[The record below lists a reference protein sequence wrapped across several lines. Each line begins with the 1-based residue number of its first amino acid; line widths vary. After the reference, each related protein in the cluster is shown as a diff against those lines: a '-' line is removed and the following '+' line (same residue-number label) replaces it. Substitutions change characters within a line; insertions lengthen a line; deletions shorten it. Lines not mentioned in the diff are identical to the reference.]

1 MAQPG
6 GEGFEEVL
14 RQAEGLAD
22 DINEARKSVQAV
34 TTEAKRT
41 GARVTLP
48 QPGVP
53 RLEPKRAVPQ
63 EVAQYEGL
71 TKAIETNERALR
83 RLNELRKSAEP
94 LRAKNIRDLNLEER
108 ATLKRTEA
116 EIRRAQAA
124 QQASRQQVNVQRQI
138 VGQQVGGTEEFNEA
152 EVKRVV
158 GSIRS
163 FVKQSIIE
171 EVQAVREGEIEKTK
185 ARQQAAGAQETLARR
200 TEQVA
205 RALRVIQTDSGR
217 FQVHEPVLG
226 ERGGVGLAGAA
237 LQPEGG
243 LGTARTKTFK
253 SEESA
258 RRELGLI
265 ADQIAADEKRT
276 ARVLD
281 LARQREEA
289 QKAET
294 VVAETEAQRQA
305 RATAPR
311 LPPGP
316 AASQQAAEERRA
328 AQEAAW
334 NEEMERFV
342 AREKSE
348 TAVAQQEAAR
358 RAAITEQEVE
368 QRRLSYEGLAR
379 VLGQRVGQLQAQAP
393 QAPPAPPPPVGAP
406 ARVARGTAGV
416 LEEARQAAKGL
427 EDEYTQA
434 VREQKRL
441 SQAQRGLL
449 RDIAENQGTQLASAT
464 TRGFDVDPRR
474 RQTAEALQRRGL
486 IEMQGHLATATSEG
500 LGAHD
505 PRLVQGDI
513 INQQT
518 YIRGLEEQVA
528 AEQEAARAV
537 EQRRSGMEGLARV
550 LAGRREQLV
559 DLGRA
564 AEDAARQ
571 VEQITLPENAAARTR
586 QLKAELRDIG
596 EFTARSTST
605 GGTTVFGKDAGLL
618 EQAAQRLEQSGLFV
632 SRSLEQGFISVAQSE
647 TKFRGREAAPPPPPP
662 RHRRQLRPRRRP
674 RTKVRAA
681 RRSGVRGR
689 MRTSWPGGFS
699 ASRRPICAPPP
710 FRQGRTFAR
719 R

>member
-94 LRAKNIRDLNLEER
+94 LRAKNIRDLSLEER

-185 ARQQAAGAQETLARR
+185 ARQQAAGVQETLARR

-205 RALRVIQTDSGR
+205 RALRVIQTESGR
-217 FQVHEPVLG
+217 FQVHGPVQG
-226 ERGGVGLAGAA
+226 EGGVGT
-237 LQPEGG
+237 GG
-243 LGTARTKTFK
+243 FARTTADVSAPRTKTFK

-281 LARQREEA
+281 LARQREES

-294 VVAETEAQRQA
+294 V
-305 RATAPR
+305 
-311 LPPGP
+311 
-316 AASQQAAEERRA
+316 
-328 AQEAAW
+328 
-334 NEEMERFV
+334 
-342 AREKSE
+342 
-348 TAVAQQEAAR
+348 
-358 RAAITEQEVE
+358 
-368 QRRLSYEGLAR
+368 
-379 VLGQRVGQLQAQAP
+379 
-393 QAPPAPPPPVGAP
+393 
-406 ARVARGTAGV
+406 
-416 LEEARQAAKGL
+416 
-427 EDEYTQA
+427 
-434 VREQKRL
+434 
-441 SQAQRGLL
+441 
-449 RDIAENQGTQLASAT
+449 
-464 TRGFDVDPRR
+464 
-474 RQTAEALQRRGL
+474 
-486 IEMQGHLATATSEG
+486 
-500 LGAHD
+500 
-505 PRLVQGDI
+505 
-513 INQQT
+513 
-518 YIRGLEEQVA
+518 
-528 AEQEAARAV
+528 
-537 EQRRSGMEGLARV
+537 
-550 LAGRREQLV
+550 
-559 DLGRA
+559 
-564 AEDAARQ
+564 
-571 VEQITLPENAAARTR
+571 
-586 QLKAELRDIG
+586 
-596 EFTARSTST
+596 
-605 GGTTVFGKDAGLL
+605 
-618 EQAAQRLEQSGLFV
+618 
-632 SRSLEQGFISVAQSE
+632 
-647 TKFRGREAAPPPPPP
+647 
-662 RHRRQLRPRRRP
+662 
-674 RTKVRAA
+674 
-681 RRSGVRGR
+681 
-689 MRTSWPGGFS
+689 
-699 ASRRPICAPPP
+699 
-710 FRQGRTFAR
+710 
-719 R
+719 